1 MSLPPCPQCGSS
13 YTYEDQGQFIC
24 PECGHEWRGGEPEE
38 TMAAEAE
45 AVVRD
50 ANGNGLQV
58 GDLVTV
64 IKDLK
69 IKGSSSVIKIGTR
82 AKILRLGEG
91 DHAIECR
98 LDGMGVLM
106 LKQAFV
112 RKA

>member
-1 MSLPPCPQCGSS
+1 MSLPACPQCGSS

-24 PECGHEWRGGEPEE
+24 PECGHEWQESGAAAPEPVELE
-38 TMAAEAE
+38 ST
-45 AVVRD
+45 VRD
-50 ANGNGLQV
+50 ANGNVLQV
-58 GDLVTV
+58 GDAVTV

-98 LDGMGVLM
+98 LDGVGVLM